1 MEPQGRYRFNLDLSH
16 AYHQL
21 KLDEESKRLTTM
33 SIVLGNVRMKRLTMG
48 LLNAQDFY
56 DERMYHLLHDI
67 KNTANYR
74 DDIIGRG
81 KH

>member
-1 MEPQGRYRFNLDLSH
+1 
-16 AYHQL
+16 
-21 KLDEESKRLTTM
+21 
-33 SIVLGNVRMKRLTMG
+33 MKGLLMG

-74 DDIIGRG
+74 DDITGGG
-81 KH
+81 KTLRSMIKTL